1 MHSADEGTLFL
12 NEIGD
17 MGLSLQAKILQL
29 IENKS
34 FRPLGAVSD
43 IEVNVGIIAATNK
56 DLTKAI
62 KIGEFRND
70 LYYRL
75 NAFTLKLS
83 PLRER
88 MEDIILLTEHF
99 LKQYSYELKKKN
111 PPVLSKE
118 VKNVFCGITGWEYK
132 RIKKYYRTCNY
143 NRSGR
148 EY

>member
-99 LKQYSYELKKKN
+99 
-111 PPVLSKE
+111 
-118 VKNVFCGITGWEYK
+118 
-132 RIKKYYRTCNY
+132 
-143 NRSGR
+143 
-148 EY
+148 